1 MFSLTQ
7 KEFEMMMRCNDAI
20 NCMVDHG
27 TWERINGKLV
37 FVIPE
42 DAADRILVLID
53 DAQEIDDE

>member
-20 NCMVDHG
+20 NCMVEFG
-27 TWERINGKLV
+27 TWERIDGKLV

-42 DAADRILVLID
+42 DAADRILQLID
-53 DAQEIDDE
+53 EDIEL